1 MRLFNELARL
11 EEQNR
16 AFALLQI
23 IESRGSTPR
32 HSAWMIVTEQG
43 DTAGT
48 IGGGMM
54 ERLAIDAAREAIAQG
69 ASRLFEARLARQ
81 GENAVGSDCGG
92 AMTIHIAVYPR
103 RPALF
108 LLGAGHVNREVAR
121 LAVGLGFIVTLA
133 DTWPANLQ
141 HPELPA
147 VCRRI
152 GGNDY
157 AAIVPQLGLDDQSY
171 VIIATNHEDR
181 EALEQVI
188 SLPLRYL
195 GLLASTRKAHHFR
208 NLLRKEHGLSEEQLA
223 RLHAPLG
230 LKIGAETPTEIA
242 VSIIAELIQ
251 LHRTGQIGPIA
262 LPQNYPASTARLMPV
277 EKPVPLSR

>member
-23 IESRGSTPR
+23 IECRGSTPR
-32 HSAWMIVTEQG
+32 HSAWMIVTEEG

-54 ERLAIDAAREAIAQG
+54 ERLAIEAAREAIAQG
-69 ASRLFEARLARQ
+69 ASRLFEARLTRQ

-103 RPALF
+103 RLELF

-121 LAVGLGFIVTLA
+121 LAVELGFIVTLA

-141 HPELPA
+141 HPDLPA
-147 VCRRI
+147 ACRRI
-152 GGNDY
+152 EGSDY
-157 AAIVPQLGLDDQSY
+157 AAIVPQLGLDEQSY

-188 SLPLRYL
+188 HLPFHYL

-208 NLLRKEHGLSEEQLA
+208 NLLRKEHGLNEEQVA

-242 VSIIAELIQ
+242 ISIIAELIQ
-251 LHRTGQIGPIA
+251 LYRTGHIVPVRS
-262 LPQNYPASTARLMPV
+262 PQEAASDRVAPVVNGTA
-277 EKPVPLSR
+277 

>member
-1 MRLFNELARL
+1 MRLFNQLASL
-11 EEQNR
+11 EEQNQ

-23 IESRGSTPR
+23 IECRGSTPR
-32 HSAWMIVTEQG
+32 HSAWMTVTEQG
-43 DTAGT
+43 ETAGT
-48 IGGGMM
+48 IGGGML

-69 ASRLFEARLARQ
+69 ASRLFEARLTRQ

-121 LAVGLGFIVTLA
+121 LAAGLGFIVTLA

-147 VCRRI
+147 ACRRI
-152 GGNDY
+152 DGADY
-157 AAIVPQLGLDDQSY
+157 AAIVPQLGLDEHSY

-188 SLPLRYL
+188 HLPFRYL
-195 GLLASTRKAHHFR
+195 GLLASTRKSHHFR
-208 NLLRKEHGLSEEQLA
+208 NLLRKEHGFSEEDLA

-230 LKIGAETPTEIA
+230 LKIGAETPMEIA

-251 LHRTGQIGPIA
+251 LYRTGQVTPA
-262 LPQNYPASTARLMPV
+262 ARPQEPASATKLTPV
-277 EKPVPLSR
+277 DQSVTLSR

>member
-1 MRLFNELARL
+1 MGLFNELARL

-23 IESRGSTPR
+23 IACRGSTPR

-48 IGGGMM
+48 IGGGML
-54 ERLAIDAAREAIAQG
+54 ERLAIEAAREAIAQG
-69 ASRLFEARLARQ
+69 ASRLFEARLTRQ

-108 LLGAGHVNREVAR
+108 LLGAGHVNREVAK

-147 VCRRI
+147 TCRRI
-152 GGNDY
+152 GGDHY
-157 AAIVPQLGLDDQSY
+157 AAIVPQLGLDEQSY
-171 VIIATNHEDR
+171 VIISTNHEDR

-188 SLPLRYL
+188 HLPFRYL
-195 GLLASTRKAHHFR
+195 GLLASTRKAHYFR
-208 NLLRKEHGLSEEQLA
+208 NLLRKEQGLSEEALA

-230 LKIGAETPTEIA
+230 LKIGAETPMEIA
-242 VSIIAELIQ
+242 VSIIAELVQ
-251 LHRTGQIGPIA
+251 LYRTGQTAPA
-262 LPQNYPASTARLMPV
+262 AQPQDPMPAVRLASV
-277 EKPVPLSR
+277 EKPVTLSR